1 MDIETITINFA
12 EKKVPFSYR
21 PDSEGDRGVVKQVFQ
36 NNDYAFQHWTQGKA
50 LIAFHE
56 RESKL
61 RPSLIIDA
69 GANIGASVVYFLNML
84 DNAFVFAIEPQ
95 LDNWRLLERNTQG
108 YPNKFNYHG
117 AFANVEGEVMVV
129 DPGQSDWGFRTSA
142 VPAEGAAQ
150 GGQRGQVVES
160 ISPRSILADPAL
172 GQATPLI
179 LKIDIEGAEGELFD
193 GDVEWLGRF
202 ALVIIE
208 LHDWMLPFQGTSS
221 SFFKAIARFNFDFVH
236 RNENIFLFNRD
247 MLAPA

>member
-1 MDIETITINFA
+1 MMNIQTITIDFA
-12 EKKVPFSYR
+12 GKKVPFSFR
-21 PDSEGDRGVVKQVFQ
+21 PHSEGDCGVIKQVFQ
-36 NNDYAFQHWTQGKA
+36 NGDYSFQHWAQGKA
-50 LIAFHE
+50 LMEFHA

-69 GANIGASVVYFLNML
+69 GANIGASAVYFLNML
-84 DNAFVFAIEPQ
+84 ENSFVFSIEPD
-95 LDNWRLLERNTQG
+95 LNNWRLLEANTEA

-117 AFANVEGEVMVV
+117 AIANVEGEVVV
-129 DPGQSDWGFRTSA
+129 SDPGQSDWAFRTSP
-142 VPAEGAAQ
+142 VPEG
-150 GGQRGQVVES
+150 GRGSNVQVVES
-160 ISPRSILADPAL
+160 LSPRTILADPVM

-221 SFFKAIARFNFDFVH
+221 SFFKAISQFNFDFVH

-247 MLAPA
+247 LLASPV